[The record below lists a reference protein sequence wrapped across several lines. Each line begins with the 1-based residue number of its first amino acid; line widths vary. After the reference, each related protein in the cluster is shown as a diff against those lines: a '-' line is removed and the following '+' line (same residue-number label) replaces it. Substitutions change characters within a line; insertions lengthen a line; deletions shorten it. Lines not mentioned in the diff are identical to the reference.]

1 MTTVN
6 ARRRQAS
13 RRRAARM
20 PTVREQPHGQTSTQ
34 HVESLPASFDR
45 SSVMPRGGR
54 TRYDYDNIFD
64 HRKHPYG
71 CKISLKRGGKMLSA
85 TSAKLSIRSEARKRE
100 VQIEIGE
107 IKKNGVITH
116 LCVFVI
122 PDSPVSA
129 SRTMTVRL
137 RRS

>member
-1 MTTVN
+1 
-6 ARRRQAS
+6 
-13 RRRAARM
+13 
-20 PTVREQPHGQTSTQ
+20 
-34 HVESLPASFDR
+34 
-45 SSVMPRGGR
+45 
-54 TRYDYDNIFD
+54 
-64 HRKHPYG
+64 
-71 CKISLKRGGKMLSA
+71 MLSA